1 MSDNGPQ
8 PPSFDEAFRQSFEQ
22 LLIWRRDVRRF
33 RRDPVDAGL
42 IERLIALSCLAPSVG
57 NAQPWRFV
65 TVADPARRQAVRAS
79 FLDCNADAL
88 NDYQGERAKL
98 YAGLKLSG
106 LDDAPVHLA
115 VFSDHGTEA
124 GHGLGRKTMPQT
136 MDFSVV
142 CAVYSFWLAARMHGL
157 GVGWVS
163 ILDPEAVRRALE
175 LPADW
180 SLVAY
185 LCVGLPVEENELPEL
200 VRFGWQDREAFESVL
215 FRR

>member
-1 MSDNGPQ
+1 MSGDQPQ
-8 PPSFDEAFRQSFEQ
+8 PPSFDAAFRHSFEQ

-33 RRDPVDAGL
+33 RRDPVEAAL
-42 IERLIALSCLAPSVG
+42 IDQLIAMACLAPSVG

-65 TVADPARRQAVRAS
+65 TVADAARRAAVRAN
-79 FLDCNADAL
+79 FLACNADAL
-88 NDYQGERAKL
+88 SDYQGERAKL

-115 VFSDHGTEA
+115 VFSDRGTEA
-124 GHGLGRKTMPQT
+124 GHGLGRKTMPAT

-142 CAVYSFWLAARMHGL
+142 CAVYTFWLAARMHGL

-163 ILDPEAVRRALE
+163 ILDPGLVQEALD
-175 LPADW
+175 LPAEW

-200 VRFGWQDREAFESVL
+200 VRFGWQQREAFESVL